1 MLNSK
6 SDVTSGDPSGAGETF
21 SDMDLTDLPHLMR
34 NDDPRR
40 VAMENDQRSL
50 DNGARNSFTDLQRW
64 TENSNLQALAE
75 QDDLSITDE
84 YAVVEPRLSDLLS
97 PLRLEEQQ
105 HVDDDASSNSS
116 SQIDWASSLSVD
128 QRPTAAVNSDF
139 ESSYPP
145 VSHQVQTA
153 SYTDLTDSLFP
164 GNVLSESMVAHD
176 GQQPQHPNHN
186 RSQYHQ
192 PRSLSAFLSEY
203 SDSER
208 SSLPSFAEYG
218 VQPELEPEYLEAINN
233 SRFDG
238 LNSPKL
244 PSELDGQYDGR
255 QRHRQNSVPMEGG
268 ARVRRRSSIPPELEV
283 TTKRE
288 LFL

>member
-6 SDVTSGDPSGAGETF
+6 SDVTSGDPSGAGGATYGSGTSSEIPNMESRPNSLYEVPDSETF

-40 VAMENDQRSL
+40 VAMENDRRSL

-128 QRPTAAVNSDF
+128 QRPTTAVNSDF

-164 GNVLSESMVAHD
+164 GNALSESM
-176 GQQPQHPNHN
+176 
-186 RSQYHQ
+186 
-192 PRSLSAFLSEY
+192 
-203 SDSER
+203 
-208 SSLPSFAEYG
+208 
-218 VQPELEPEYLEAINN
+218 
-233 SRFDG
+233 
-238 LNSPKL
+238 
-244 PSELDGQYDGR
+244 
-255 QRHRQNSVPMEGG
+255 
-268 ARVRRRSSIPPELEV
+268 
-283 TTKRE
+283 
-288 LFL
+288 